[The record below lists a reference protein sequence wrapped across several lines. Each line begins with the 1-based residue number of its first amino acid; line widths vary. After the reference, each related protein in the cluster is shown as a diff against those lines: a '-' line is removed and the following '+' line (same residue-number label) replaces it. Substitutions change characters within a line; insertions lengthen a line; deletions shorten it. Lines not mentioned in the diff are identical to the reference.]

1 MKGSLVKWIHDHEPT
16 NLCVIMRRY
25 ASEEIE
31 ELIGPDEEIEDNPL
45 LLIYDFITQEYFY
58 ATEDELHFI
67 A

>member
-1 MKGSLVKWIHDHEPT
+1 
-16 NLCVIMRRY
+16 MRRY

-31 ELIGPDEEIEDNPL
+31 ELIGPDEEVEDNPL